1 MIRKIG
7 ILTSGGDSPGMN
19 AAVVSVARCAAAH
32 DIQLMG
38 IKRGYNGLLGLSENP
53 EDDIAALDLETVLDI
68 ADQRGTFLR
77 TARCDEFKKPEVQR
91 QCADNLRKLG
101 IDALVV
107 IGGDG
112 SFNGAAKLACE
123 TDIKVACIPGT
134 IDNDLNYTDYTLG
147 FDTAVN
153 TVLNAV
159 NNIRDTMSSHDR
171 ACIVEVMGRS
181 CGDIALFSA
190 IGGGADAVV
199 TPEKGLDLDALAAQL
214 KQGEKLGKSSNIIL
228 LSEGVCSAQSLK
240 EQLAAVTDMTLRTV
254 TLGHVQRGG
263 SPSLRDRLLAARFGV
278 KAIECLIA
286 GKKAVAV
293 GVRNEEIVADD
304 LQKALAYPAADRS
317 ELFKVC
323 EILCR

>member
-1 MIRKIG
+1 MKKIAV
-7 ILTSGGDSPGMN
+7 LTSGGDAPGMN
-19 AAVVSVARCAAAH
+19 ACIRAAVRFGLSKNMEMYGV
-32 DIQLMG
+32 M
-38 IKRGYNGLLGLSENP
+38 RGYEGLLKGDIFRMFRHSVTDIIQRGGTILKTARSERFFD
-53 EDDIAALDLETVLDI
+53 EEGGKEARDRLAAL
-68 ADQRGTFLR
+68 
-77 TARCDEFKKPEVQR
+77 
-91 QCADNLRKLG
+91 G
-101 IDALVV
+101 IEGLVV

>member
-1 MIRKIG
+1 MKKIAV
-7 ILTSGGDSPGMN
+7 LTSGGDAPGMN
-19 AAVVSVARCAAAH
+19 ACIRAAVRFGLSQNMEMYGV
-32 DIQLMG
+32 M
-38 IKRGYNGLLGLSENP
+38 RGYEGLLKGDIFRMFRHSVTDIIQRGGTILKTARSERFFD
-53 EDDIAALDLETVLDI
+53 EEGRKEARDRLAAL
-68 ADQRGTFLR
+68 
-77 TARCDEFKKPEVQR
+77 
-91 QCADNLRKLG
+91 G
-101 IDALVV
+101 IEGLVV

-123 TDIKVACIPGT
+123 TDIKVTCIPGT

-317 ELFKVC
+317 ELFRVC